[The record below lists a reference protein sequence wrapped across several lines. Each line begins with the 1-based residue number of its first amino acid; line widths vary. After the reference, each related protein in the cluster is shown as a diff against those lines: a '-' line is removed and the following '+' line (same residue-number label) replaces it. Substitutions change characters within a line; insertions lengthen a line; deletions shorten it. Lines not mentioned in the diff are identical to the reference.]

1 MSSSVDCLLY
11 IDVTKQNDMKRLI
24 RRYMD
29 RHCRISVMTPG
40 CIETLDI
47 VFENT
52 SLAERYGR
60 NLVRQHICDDY
71 IIVKN

>member
-1 MSSSVDCLLY
+1 M
-11 IDVTKQNDMKRLI
+11 KQNCK
-24 RRYMD
+24 
-29 RHCRISVMTPG
+29 ISVINPG
-40 CIETLDI
+40 VIETLDI

-52 SLAERYGR
+52 STAERYGR

>member
-1 MSSSVDCLLY
+1 VSSSVDCLLY
-11 IDVTKQNDMKRLI
+11 IGVTKQNDMKRLI

-47 VFENT
+47 VFESE

-60 NLVRQHICDDY
+60 NLVRQHICNDY

>member
-1 MSSSVDCLLY
+1 MSSSVVCLLY
-11 IDVTKQNDMKRLI
+11 IGVTKQNDMKRLI

-47 VFENT
+47 VFENA

>member
-1 MSSSVDCLLY
+1 MSSSVGCLLY
-11 IDVTKQNDMKRLI
+11 IDVTKQDDMKRLI
-24 RRYMD
+24 SRYMD
-29 RHCRISVMTPG
+29 RHCKISVMTPG

-47 VFENT
+47 VFENA

-60 NLVRQHICDDY
+60 NLVRQHICNDY

>member
-1 MSSSVDCLLY
+1 VSSSVDCLLY

>member
-11 IDVTKQNDMKRLI
+11 IGVTKQNDMKRLI

-47 VFENT
+47 VFENA

>member
-1 MSSSVDCLLY
+1 M
-11 IDVTKQNDMKRLI
+11 IRLI
-24 RRYMD
+24 RRTMD
-29 RHCRISVMTPG
+29 RHCKISVMKPG

-60 NLVRQHICDDY
+60 NLVRRHICDDY

>member
-1 MSSSVDCLLY
+1 
-11 IDVTKQNDMKRLI
+11 MKRLI

-29 RHCRISVMTPG
+29 RHCRISVITPG

-47 VFENT
+47 VFENA

-60 NLVRQHICDDY
+60 NLVRQQICDDY

>member
-1 MSSSVDCLLY
+1 
-11 IDVTKQNDMKRLI
+11 MKRMI
-24 RRYMD
+24 HRFMD
-29 RHCRISVMTPG
+29 KHCKISVMTPG

-60 NLVRQHICDDY
+60 ELVRQHICNDY
-71 IIVKN
+71 VILNN

>member
-1 MSSSVDCLLY
+1 MR
-11 IDVTKQNDMKRLI
+11 RLI
-24 RRYMD
+24 RRTMD
-29 RHCRISVMTPG
+29 RHCKISVMTPG

-47 VFENT
+47 VFENA